1 MSEDYIARK
10 IENCKK
16 LIETALSPEQ
26 KKIYKS
32 YYQYWKEKIKVPPEE
47 ELIESTQTITDDLV
61 AFSLN
66 PAEIN
71 ATILDL
77 GEVQKAAEFENKY
90 PPKKAYYIR
99 DGISNKTKA
108 FQEFLKN
115 KDVE

>member
-1 MSEDYIARK
+1 MSEEYIARK

-16 LIETALSPEQ
+16 LIETASSPEQ
-26 KKIYKS
+26 KKIYRG
-32 YYQYWKEKIKVPPEE
+32 YLEFWKFNNLKIKVPPEE
-47 ELIESTQTITDDLV
+47 KIIE
-61 AFSLN
+61 
-66 PAEIN
+66 